1 MSKKIVFISNT
12 KFLDKTLFTNADIGK
27 KEIDYKNTKEK
38 GDAYEIYI
46 RDELAKNKEDH
57 VWLWQDIPESILRD
71 IGILGSWNEHRLR
84 RKDNKENGLPDLG
97 CDILVKTYAG
107 DYVFV
112 QCKHYNENNSIRIED
127 LGGFYLYIL
136 TYGYK
141 GIVYHTSKISG
152 NIHLHKPS
160 KDIEYLR
167 KDYIQSEPVKTSR
180 TTLMSNPFNYQ
191 IEAYDKLVNK
201 HRAVVQLPCGMGKT
215 LISMLIAGSYQNVII
230 ISPLKEYCQQNLEKF
245 KNEEY
250 YANYK
255 SKLIDSDGT
264 RDVEEI
270 KTFLQNKKDMILS
283 VTYKS
288 VDVLNQ
294 VIGFIEESYIVIF
307 DEFHNISQ
315 NDIYPDEGTKT
326 PINTLLNN
334 PNAPILFMSATPRI
348 FDLED
353 EYLNEKMFGKIEY
366 SYGMGDA
373 IRNKYI
379 CDYDIY
385 VPDVHVDNS
394 QTTTNI
400 HKEIKISKLIKFLS
414 PKIHFLVK
422 GCLETGS
429 KKCIAYFKSQ
439 EDAKNFNDSML
450 KLNEYYCLNLMVDI
464 IISDDTQK
472 SRRVKLN
479 NFTEHKGLAILCS
492 VKILDE
498 CIDIPACDSIYI
510 DSPGSSK
517 IRNIQRIS
525 RANRLD
531 KNNPH
536 KKSRIFIWAD
546 EYNDTVSM
554 IKHLKEFDDDFKCEK
569 IKIIN
574 SNIDRGNVVSV
585 QNTRKVDS
593 YVELYGLI
601 VGIKKVNT
609 WENNLEKVET
619 YIQENNKL
627 PTKRDK
633 DPEIKKM
640 GIWLI
645 SQKINYKTTSWI
657 MKNNEIRIK
666 WKEFIQN
673 HEDLFLSNE
682 ELWEINL
689 EKVETYIQENNKL
702 PTDRNKDP
710 EIRALGVWLANQK
723 RNYNKK
729 SNVMKNNEIRIKWE
743 EFIQNHEDLFLSNKE
758 RWENNLEK
766 A

>member
-1 MSKKIVFISNT
+1 
-12 KFLDKTLFTNADIGK
+12 
-27 KEIDYKNTKEK
+27 
-38 GDAYEIYI
+38 
-46 RDELAKNKEDH
+46 
-57 VWLWQDIPESILRD
+57 
-71 IGILGSWNEHRLR
+71 
-84 RKDNKENGLPDLG
+84 
-97 CDILVKTYAG
+97 
-107 DYVFV
+107 
-112 QCKHYNENNSIRIED
+112 
-127 LGGFYLYIL
+127 
-136 TYGYK
+136 
-141 GIVYHTSKISG
+141 
-152 NIHLHKPS
+152 
-160 KDIEYLR
+160 
-167 KDYIQSEPVKTSR
+167 
-180 TTLMSNPFNYQ
+180 
-191 IEAYDKLVNK
+191 
-201 HRAVVQLPCGMGKT
+201 
-215 LISMLIAGSYQNVII
+215 ML
-230 ISPLKEYCQQNLEKF
+230 K
-245 KNEEY
+245 
-250 YANYK
+250 K
-255 SKLIDSDGT
+255 SKRFYKT
-264 RDVEEI
+264 R
-270 KTFLQNKKDMILS
+270 KSMILS

-288 VDVLNQ
+288 VDVLNH
-294 VIGFIEESYIVIF
+294 VIGFIEERYIVIF

-315 NDIYPDEGTKT
+315 NDIYPDKGTKT

-394 QTTTNI
+394 QTTTYI
-400 HKEIKISKLIKFLS
+400 HKEIKISKLIKSLS

-464 IISDDTQK
+464 IISDATQK
-472 SRRVKLN
+472 SRRGKLN

-510 DSPGSSK
+510 DSPGNSK

-554 IKHLKEFDDDFKCEK
+554 IKHLKEFDDDFKPEK

-574 SNIDRGNVVSV
+574 SNVDRGNVVNV
-585 QNTRKVDS
+585 QNTRKADS

-609 WENNLEKVET
+609 WENNLEKLET

-627 PTKRDK
+627 PSKHNT
-633 DPEIKKM
+633 DPEIKKL
-640 GIWLI
+640 GEWLTN
-645 SQKINYKTTSWI
+645 QRKNYNKKSNI
-657 MKNNEIRIK
+657 MKNTEIRIK
-666 WKEFIQN
+666 WEEFIQD

-682 ELWEINL
+682 EIWQNNL
-689 EKVETYIQENNKL
+689 EKLETYIQENNKL

-729 SNVMKNNEIRIKWE
+729 SEIMKNNEIRIKWE
-743 EFIQNHEDLFLSNKE
+743 EFIQDHEDLFLSNE
-758 RWENNLEK
+758 EIWQNNLEK
-766 A
+766 LETYIQENNKLPSKHNTDPEIKKLGEWLSHQRMNYCKKSNIMKNTEIRIKWEEFIQDHEDLFLSNEEIWQNNLEKLETYIHKHNKLPSMRDTDPEIKKLGEWLTNQRKNYNKKSNVMKNNEIKIKWEEFIQDHEDLFLSNEEIWQNNLEKLETYIQENNKLPAGSNKDPEIKKLGGWLSHQKRNYNKKSNIMKNNEIRIKWEELTQNYEDLF